1 MEHNIG
7 EKQRLLP
14 TVGASAGGAALATSE
29 ENASSS
35 RRSFLRGP
43 LLPLLVVFGLFAVS
57 MGAGRFTS
65 VPHSSSGSPAPAGDA
80 ALAEHQRLEV
90 DIPTS
95 VDERTLQSR
104 HCSTPSEPV
113 LGGVDLVSY
122 RDLEEGGAP
131 SYGVPE
137 HTVVYNGYTFLFS
150 DETNKARFEVSGRLR
165 EGGEW
170 VRCCSLDS
178 R

>member
-14 TVGASAGGAALATSE
+14 MRVTPARGAALTASE

-43 LLPLLVVFGLFAVS
+43 LLPLLVAVGLFAVS
-57 MGAGRFTS
+57 MDAGRFTS
-65 VPHSSSGSPAPAGDA
+65 HSEKSGSPAPAGDA
-80 ALAEHQRLEV
+80 ALAGHQRLEV

-95 VDERTLQSR
+95 VDYPEVESRTELCATS
-104 HCSTPSEPV
+104 SEPV

-122 RDLEEGGAP
+122 RDLGEGGAP

-150 DETNKARFEVSGRLR
+150 DETNKARFEVSGHLPVMVVN
-165 EGGEW
+165 GCDAA
-170 VRCCSLDS
+170 V
-178 R
+178 